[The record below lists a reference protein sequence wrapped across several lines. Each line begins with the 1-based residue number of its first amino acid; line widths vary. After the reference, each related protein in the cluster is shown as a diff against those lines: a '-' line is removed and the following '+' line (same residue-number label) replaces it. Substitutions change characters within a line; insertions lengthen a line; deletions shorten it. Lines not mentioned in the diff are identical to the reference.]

1 MTLIKEESKN
11 RFKALLKNPTVLV
24 MVILIFIALF
34 TFIVYPLI
42 KVLQTSFS
50 DNSGN
55 FSLEVYKTVFKSGY
69 IRQGFYNSI
78 LVAVLTAVIGT
89 FLGFLYAYAIN
100 RAGLPFKRF
109 FKAVALMPMVFPPF
123 IGALS
128 IIMLF
133 GFNGLITAGIFG
145 VRNFPVYGLWG
156 LMIAQ
161 TISFFPVAFI
171 TLDGVIST
179 ISPTLEDA
187 AFNLKA
193 NRLQVF
199 FKVILPLSV
208 PGIASTMLVLFIES
222 LADFGNPLIL
232 AGSRFPI
239 LSVQAYLQITGMF
252 DLKSGAAM
260 AVWLLLPS
268 LIAFILQKY
277 WIGKKKYITVS
288 GKPTTSSIKSVS
300 PFAKWLLF
308 LFVLL
313 VSLFILLIYV
323 IIFFGAFSKIW
334 GMNNTLTLENFRYV
348 LDVGIESIKDT
359 LTLALTS
366 TPISAVL
373 GMIIAFLLVRKVFPG
388 KKIME
393 FTSLLSFAV
402 PGTVIGIGYILA
414 FNNKPLL
421 LTGTLTI
428 LVLNFVFRYIPVGI
442 QSGMALLNQVDP
454 AIEEAAYTLGA
465 DDRTVFGKVTLP
477 LIIPAFFSA
486 CVYSFVRSMTAI
498 SAAIFLVSANWNLMT
513 VQILSQT
520 DSGRLSEA
528 CAFSVILILIIFA
541 FMGILKIFL
550 KNKVSLINGQR

>member
-42 KVLQTSFS
+42 KVLQTSFT

-179 ISPTLEDA
+179 ISPTLEVA

>member
-24 MVILIFIALF
+24 LVILIFIALF
-34 TFIVYPLI
+34 IFIVYPLI
-42 KVLQTSFS
+42 KVFQTSFTDS
-50 DNSGN
+50 NGN

-454 AIEEAAYTLGA
+454 AIE
-465 DDRTVFGKVTLP
+465 
-477 LIIPAFFSA
+477 
-486 CVYSFVRSMTAI
+486 
-498 SAAIFLVSANWNLMT
+498 
-513 VQILSQT
+513 
-520 DSGRLSEA
+520 
-528 CAFSVILILIIFA
+528 
-541 FMGILKIFL
+541 
-550 KNKVSLINGQR
+550 